1 MPDVI
6 YFVTW
11 CDPKKYNIGPEQEYA
26 WFSEHKNALAKV
38 GECHLEKYENI
49 SMHTFNRKL

>member
-11 CDPKKYNIGPEQEYA
+11 CDPKQYNIGPEQEYA
-26 WFSEHKNALAKV
+26 WFSEYKNALAKV